1 MVRAVRHSLCEWG
14 SCCWCGKFR
23 GSTGSIVRGKIT
35 CREGMKGSTVPS
47 FDIAEI
53 PVLVQKVDMT
63 QFSRLILASYVTHG
77 RTEEPQQSPL
87 GVTLHIRRS
96 GHLSTRSLQPHRRL
110 QSLYGLTRLYSGLH
124 DVTGELTNFLL
135 SGCNLGVITS
145 YIPLHAHPSGYYSII
160 HRDRYPY
167 STIVA

>member
-1 MVRAVRHSLCEWG
+1 VERLNVSAERVQVVQEKAQEVARRNARKEAGRGNGMQDRVGWRAVRHSRCDWG

-23 GSTGSIVRGKIT
+23 GWTGSIVRGKIT

-63 QFSRLILASYVTHG
+63 QFSRWILASYVTHG

-96 GHLSTRSLQPHRRL
+96 GHLSTRSLQSHRRL
-110 QSLYGLTRLYSGLH
+110 QSLCGLTRLYSDFMTLQA
-124 DVTGELTNFLL
+124 
-135 SGCNLGVITS
+135 S
-145 YIPLHAHPSGYYSII
+145 
-160 HRDRYPY
+160 
-167 STIVA
+167 